1 MCYNAS
7 ARGLFFHRRWK
18 LVKAI
23 MHSTWYHKY
32 IIPLFFFIM
41 AATAHVAFAAPPL
54 NISPNNIPNGQVST
68 FYSATLTGSN
78 GTTPYSWSITN
89 GSLPSGLFFNPA
101 PSPSLTA
108 VISGTPVLS
117 GNFSFDV
124 TLTDSSAPTKK
135 TNTQTYKVTIVP
147 PCSFFDTNIGSISF
161 NNINPS
167 STPGPA
173 LGIITQQ
180 INIVCKQ
187 NMAYTVTASPAS
199 GWTINSVLNA
209 LDTIPFTFGYNTGGT
224 GGGSNAPIPLLTTS
238 PAPQIL
244 QPNYVNAAVGAY
256 QNNQA
261 VTFTISWQ
269 QAGGGSIIASLPV
282 GNVSATI
289 MPLCVVSQS
298 PGSMSFNID
307 PSASSVSTT
316 LSPDL
321 QIKCTNKGTVNVSA
335 TSTCGGS
342 MMSSYPPSCS
352 GSGIPYK
359 FTCMGSITGCSG
371 SILGTGFG
379 GGGLSMGIGGSSTSA
394 DFANA
399 PIGTY
404 GDTQTIQIN
413 Y

>member
-1 MCYNAS
+1 
-7 ARGLFFHRRWK
+7 
-18 LVKAI
+18 
-23 MHSTWYHKY
+23 MHSKCYHKC
-32 IIPLFFFIM
+32 IILIFFFIM
-41 AATAHVAFAAPPL
+41 AGVAHVSSAAPPL
-54 NISPNNIPNGQVST
+54 NISPNNIPNGTVST

-89 GSLPSGLFFNPA
+89 GNLPPGLFLNPA

-117 GNFSFDV
+117 GTFSFDV
-124 TLTDSSAPTKK
+124 TLTDSSAPTK
-135 TNTQTYKVTIVP
+135 TTDTRTYKVTITP
-147 PCSFFDTNIGSISF
+147 PCSFFDTNIGIITF
-161 NNINPS
+161 GNINPS
-167 STPGPA
+167 LLPGPA
-173 LGIITQQ
+173 LGTITQQ

-199 GWTINSVLNA
+199 GWTINSVLNS
-209 LDTIPFTFGYNTGGT
+209 LDTMNYTFGYNTGGT
-224 GGGSNAPIPLLTTS
+224 GAGPNVPIPLLLTS
-238 PAPQIL
+238 PAPQIT
-244 QPNYVNAAVGAY
+244 QPSYVNAAVGAY

-261 VTFTISWQ
+261 ITFTISWT
-269 QAGGGSIIASLPV
+269 QAGGGSIVASLLV

-307 PSASSVSTT
+307 PSASSIATT

-321 QIKCTNKGTVNVSA
+321 QIKCTYKDTVSVSA
-335 TSTCGGS
+335 SSTCGGS

-359 FTCMGSITGCSG
+359 FTCLGSITGCSG

-379 GGGLSMGIGGSSTSA
+379 GGGLSLGLGGSSSSA
-394 DFANA
+394 DYANA

-404 GDTQTIQIN
+404 GDMQTIQIN